1 MRIFGFLD
9 KDEWNIGS
17 KWYLY
22 RCIACIIGSI
32 ILTIFTIGFNI
43 YLYLLYHSAV
53 IFITLLPAALF
64 VLYLSACA
72 VFCYKR
78 YKKAKIKNKRKIKN
92 KINN

>member
-1 MRIFGFLD
+1 MQIEIKKENYKQLVQCV
-9 KDEWNIGS
+9 
-17 KWYLY
+17 YL
-22 RCIACIIGSI
+22 G
-32 ILTIFTIGFNI
+32 TIGFNI

>member
-22 RCIACIIGSI
+22 RYIACIIGSI

-43 YLYLLYHSAV
+43 YLYWLCRSVV

-78 YKKAKIKNKRKIKN
+78 YKKAKIKEQKKN
-92 KINN
+92 KEQDK